1 MEDENFN
8 VTTCFKEKMLNFKK
22 IELEDKEWI
31 IPILKE
37 TVISGCH
44 QNFGNLFAW
53 RDINDTNV
61 AKVNDFLVAKQLI
74 CDVKDIYFYPMGKG
88 DVKPIIEEIIR
99 SVDQKLVFAGLSYE
113 EINELNE
120 LYPGQFTFK
129 EIRND
134 FDYVYLLE
142 KLVTLK
148 GKKLHR
154 KRNHVNAFIRN
165 NPVWSF
171 ETITEEN
178 KAECIEMNKKWCI
191 ESGCKDDDS
200 LMDEYCATKYFL
212 KYYNELELEGGLIRV
227 DNEVVAYTIGEVLN
241 TDTYVIHIEKAFK
254 DVQGAYPMINQQFA
268 TWIKDKYPHLIYVNR
283 EEDMG
288 EEGLRKAKLSYY
300 PDKMAVKYRAVLKKN
315 YALHS

>member
-22 IELEDKEWI
+22 IELKDKEWI

-53 RDINDTNV
+53 REINDTKV

-74 CDVKDIYFYPMGKG
+74 CNEKDIYFYPMGKG
-88 DVKPIIEEIIR
+88 DVKSVIEELIR
-99 SVDQKLVFAGLSYE
+99 SVDQTLVFAGLSHA
-113 EINELNE
+113 EIVELDE
-120 LYPGQFTFK
+120 LYPGKFIF
-129 EIRND
+129 EEVRND
-134 FDYVYLLE
+134 FDYIYLLE
-142 KLVTLK
+142 KMVSLK

-154 KRNHVNAFIRN
+154 KRNHINTFLRN
-165 NPVWSF
+165 NPIWLF

-191 ESGCKDDDS
+191 DVGCKDDES
-200 LMDEYCATKYFL
+200 LMDENCATKYFF
-212 KYYNELELEGGLIRV
+212 KYFNELELEGGLIRL

-241 TDTYVIHIEKAFK
+241 TDTYVLHIEKAFK
-254 DVQGAYPMINQQFA
+254 DVQGAYPMITQQFA
-268 TWIKDKYPHLIYVNR
+268 SWIKDKYPHLIYVNR

-288 EEGLRKAKLSYY
+288 SEGLRKAKLSYY

-315 YALHS
+315 YALH